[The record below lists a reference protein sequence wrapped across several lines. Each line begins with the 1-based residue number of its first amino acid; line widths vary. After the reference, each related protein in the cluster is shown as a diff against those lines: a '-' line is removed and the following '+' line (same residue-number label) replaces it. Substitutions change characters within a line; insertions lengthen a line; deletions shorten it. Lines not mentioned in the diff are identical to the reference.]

1 MEMNEVGAVAP
12 RGAAGR
18 RPKAKRPPRRTQSER
33 SALTREKVIQ
43 AVVDCIAQEG
53 LSKTTAARIA
63 KQAGMTWGAIV
74 HQFGDKDSV
83 LLAVLE
89 HSFANLSHSLAAA
102 LAGGARTPR
111 ERVSLL
117 IDETW
122 RRLTAPSFHAF
133 LEIVLDRRRTRDDSA
148 LKARHE
154 EIIFGVSK
162 QIWTDLF
169 GEFGV
174 DPAAIDPVRTVVSAS
189 LLGMAI
195 LSMIGPRQP
204 DFTRE
209 LATLKDNV
217 LHLLKLDNGPR
228 AGGRCAAIRARAGM
242 ED

>member
-1 MEMNEVGAVAP
+1 MNQARTAAQRRASERQP
-12 RGAAGR
+12 R
-18 RPKAKRPPRRTQSER
+18 AKRPPRRTQSER

-43 AVVDCIAQEG
+43 AVVDCIADEG

-63 KQAGMTWGAIV
+63 KRAGVTWGAIV

-89 HSFANLSHSLAAA
+89 RSFGNLSKSVAQA

-111 ERVSLL
+111 QRVSWLV
-117 IDETW
+117 DETW
-122 RRLTAPSFHAF
+122 QRLTAPSFHAF
-133 LEIVLDRRRTRDDSA
+133 LEIVLDRRRAPEDSP
-148 LKARHE
+148 LKARQQ

-174 DPAAIDPVRTVVSAS
+174 DPATIDPARTLASAS

-195 LSMIGPRQP
+195 LAMIGPRKPQ
-204 DFTRE
+204 FTRE

-217 LHLLKLDNGPR
+217 LHLLKLDNGPH
-228 AGGRCAAIRARAGM
+228 GRRR
-242 ED
+242 

>member
-1 MEMNEVGAVAP
+1 MKQAE
-12 RGAAGR
+12 AAAQR
-18 RPKAKRPPRRTQSER
+18 STADTRPKAKRRPRRTQSER

-43 AVVDCIAQEG
+43 AVVDCIADEG

-63 KQAGMTWGAIV
+63 KRAGVTWGAIV

-89 HSFANLSHSLAAA
+89 RSFSNLSKSLAEA

-117 IDETW
+117 VDETW
-122 RRLTAPSFHAF
+122 QRLTAPSFHAF
-133 LEIVLDRRRTRDDSA
+133 LEIVLDRRRARDDSA
-148 LKARHE
+148 LKTRQE
-154 EIIFGVSK
+154 EIIMGVSK

-174 DPAAIDPVRTVVSAS
+174 DPATIDPVRTLASAS

-195 LSMIGPRQP
+195 LSMIGPRKP
-204 DFTRE
+204 HFTRE
-209 LATLKDNV
+209 IATLKDNV
-217 LHLLKLDNGPR
+217 LQLLRLNNGPQVR
-228 AGGRCAAIRARAGM
+228 GR
-242 ED
+242 